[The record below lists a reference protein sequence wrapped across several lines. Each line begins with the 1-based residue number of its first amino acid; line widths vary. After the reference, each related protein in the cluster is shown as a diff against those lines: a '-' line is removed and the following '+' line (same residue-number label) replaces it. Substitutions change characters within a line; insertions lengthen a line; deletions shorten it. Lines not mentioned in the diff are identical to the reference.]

1 LPSISSLGFRP
12 LCALRLAAAESEWRR
27 RPGRERN
34 RAIEREEGDASMLE
48 LSFER
53 ERETKN
59 TVRYE
64 EQVMD
69 EPPVVGTLY
78 LQKYALNRLGNPDR
92 LRVTIEAAGAARLA
106 PVAKVAEA
114 KPRPKAEKPRKLS
127 FKEERELEGLPE
139 LIGALEGEQEELH
152 RTLSDPE
159 FYRTAGAEVSR
170 INARLAE
177 LETELAEA
185 YRRWEEL
192 EVIRG

>member
-1 LPSISSLGFRP
+1 
-12 LCALRLAAAESEWRR
+12 
-27 RPGRERN
+27 
-34 RAIEREEGDASMLE
+34 MLE

-64 EQVMD
+64 EQVTD

-114 KPRPKAEKPRKLS
+114 GS
-127 FKEERELEGLPE
+127 
-139 LIGALEGEQEELH
+139 
-152 RTLSDPE
+152 
-159 FYRTAGAEVSR
+159 
-170 INARLAE
+170 
-177 LETELAEA
+177 
-185 YRRWEEL
+185 
-192 EVIRG
+192 

>member
-1 LPSISSLGFRP
+1 
-12 LCALRLAAAESEWRR
+12 
-27 RPGRERN
+27 
-34 RAIEREEGDASMLE
+34 MLE

-64 EQVMD
+64 EQVTD

-114 KPRPKAEKPRKLS
+114 
-127 FKEERELEGLPE
+127 G
-139 LIGALEGEQEELH
+139 
-152 RTLSDPE
+152 
-159 FYRTAGAEVSR
+159 
-170 INARLAE
+170 
-177 LETELAEA
+177 
-185 YRRWEEL
+185 
-192 EVIRG
+192 